1 MIASGG
7 KPRGKPPGTFGV
19 FHGGRRPP
27 FARRAGG
34 SRNRRVCPVF
44 SCPAEMTLV
53 NNDLKF
59 PIFNEM
65 KFPIMNVN

>member
-7 KPRGKPPGTFGV
+7 KPRGKPLETFTV

-44 SCPAEMTLV
+44 SCPAEMTFV

-59 PIFNEM
+59 PHFHEM
-65 KFPIMNVN
+65 KFPIMNV